1 MLLEPELP
9 RVLAPD
15 LSSSCYSVGDL
26 NRPHSNYQ
34 ALRPGIDMSRHVLRE
49 NPIGNVARLLPTLVV
64 GAVSQATSPGSNPN
78 PLYPL
83 LVRLRSTRSTRMIGL
98 KPFATAG
105 QARSPQGMIP
115 DYNRSLW
122 AVTRSLGCPSGPC
135 GSHLERGS
143 TY

>member
-26 NRPHSNYQ
+26 NRPHFNWQ
-34 ALRPGIDMSRHVLRE
+34 AIRPAIDMCRHVLRD

-64 GAVSQATSPGSNPN
+64 GAVSQATSPGPNPD

-98 KPFATAG
+98 RPFARAG
-105 QARSPQGMIP
+105 QARSTLGIDP
-115 DYNRSLW
+115 DYSTRPLGSY
-122 AVTRSLGCPSGPC
+122 AVPRAP
-135 GSHLERGS
+135 HLPG
-143 TY
+143 